1 MEIFLVVESQSKTI
15 TKVQIHKNKNREEH
29 LVMDSLGG
37 LMDKV
42 KEVHPRS
49 NEGDNCKED
58 KEEIKREDLKQE
70 KEVQYIT
77 HSFGFLFIIILLL
90 S

>member
-29 LVMDSLGG
+29 LDMDSLGG

-49 NEGDNCKED
+49 NEGVIVRKT
-58 KEEIKREDLKQE
+58 KKK
-70 KEVQYIT
+70 
-77 HSFGFLFIIILLL
+77 
-90 S
+90 

>member
-37 LMDKV
+37 LMDKA

-58 KEEIKREDLKQE
+58 KEEIKREDLKQ
-70 KEVQYIT
+70 KEVQCIS
-77 HSFGFLFIIILLL
+77 HSFGFLFIIILSL